1 MLVVFL
7 WSVVLKYF
15 VWSSHYVRIMLKVIV
30 RNFWATVYDCGHL
43 TGEDD
48 FSAILGYRLLG
59 LIFERY

>member
-15 VWSSHYVRIMLKVIV
+15 VWSSHYVRIMFKVIV
-30 RNFWATVYDCGHL
+30 RNFLGDCGHL

>member
-15 VWSSHYVRIMLKVIV
+15 VWSSHYVRIMLKV

-43 TGEDD
+43 TVEDD
-48 FSAILGYRLLG
+48 FSAILGCRLLG